1 MVKTF
6 GLLCQVYN
14 FDYRRGT
21 AHDFFEAR
29 VVEDTRILARR
40 RCRRGSRVVEVPLSL
55 TRQGVVEKY
64 AWLAE
69 DSYIYRTQKQWNLS
83 AIEEDSVIEAC

>member
-14 FDYRRGT
+14 FDYRQGT

-29 VVEDTRILARR
+29 VVEDTRIPAHR
-40 RCRRGSRVVEVPLSL
+40 RRGSRVVEVPLSL
-55 TRQGVVEKY
+55 TRQGAVEKY

-69 DSYIYRTQKQWNLS
+69 DYYIYWTQKQQNLS